1 MKKEQYMQDHLI
13 KATADGIRVF
23 AAVTTNLVE
32 EASKRHHCFPI
43 ATAALGRTM
52 TGALLL
58 AANLKTSECV
68 TLKIAGDGILG
79 RVVADA
85 NGDGIVRGYVD
96 NPQIDLPLNNGK
108 LAVGEAVG
116 KGMISLTRFTGLKQP
131 FTGSAELVS
140 GEIAEDITQ
149 YLSISEQ
156 TPSSVGLGVLIG
168 TELKVLAAG
177 GFFIQALPNVE
188 DKAIDILEKNL
199 QTLKPVSQMIHEGL
213 DAKGIIAEIFQNMNV
228 NYFEK
233 TDLQF
238 KCQCSKTKIEKV
250 LISLGKKELSSLI
263 EDGKAEVCCHFCG
276 EKYQFVKSELEVILS
291 SL

>member
-1 MKKEQYMQDHLI
+1 MQDHLI

-32 EASKRHHCFPI
+32 EASKRHQCLPI

-68 TLKIAGDGILG
+68 TLKIAGDGVLG
-79 RVVADA
+79 RVVAEA
-85 NGDGIVRGYVD
+85 NADGIVRGYVD

-108 LAVGEAVG
+108 LAVGKAVG
-116 KGMISLTRFTGLKQP
+116 RGMISLTRFTGLKQP
-131 FTGSAELVS
+131 FIGSAELVT

-156 TPSSVGLGVLIG
+156 TPSSVGLGVLIDP
-168 TELKVLAAG
+168 ELKVLAAG

-238 KCQCSKTKIEKV
+238 KCQCSKPKIEKV
-250 LISLGKKELSSLI
+250 LISLGEKEMTSLI

-276 EKYQFVKSELEVILS
+276 EKYQFAKDELEVILS